1 MTPQEV
7 VDCCLQKPGA
17 YLDAPFGPEV
27 TVVKVGRLGDRPG
40 RIFAQ
45 VFRLRGQDTVTLCCT
60 EKMGFIYRG
69 LFPEVVV
76 RSYHC
81 PPVQQ
86 PYFNTLPLDGRVP
99 DDAIAEMI
107 DHSYEAVVAK
117 LPKYV
122 QRELK

>member
-7 VDCCLQKPGA
+7 IGYCLQKTGA
-17 YLDAPFGPEV
+17 TLDFPFGPDV
-27 TVVKVGRLGDRPG
+27 TVVKVGQATGRSG

-45 VFRLRGQDTVTLCCT
+45 VFRLKGADTLTLCCT
-60 EKMGFIYRG
+60 EKMGFVYRG
-69 LFPEVVV
+69 LFPEIVV
-76 RSYHC
+76 RGYHC

-99 DDAIAEMI
+99 DDTLVEMI